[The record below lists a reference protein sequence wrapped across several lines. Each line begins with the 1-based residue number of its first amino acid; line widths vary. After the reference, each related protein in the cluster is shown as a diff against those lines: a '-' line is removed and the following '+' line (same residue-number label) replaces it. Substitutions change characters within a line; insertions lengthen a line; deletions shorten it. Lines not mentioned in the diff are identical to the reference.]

1 LYSPKRRSPGKARPG
16 EFEASEKPRFVGVE
30 ADETPADR
38 DVVQLAED
46 FLERLQL
53 RNHLLVRKSRRE
65 ELAAIAQA
73 LHANAHGMTLG
84 RIFPVRTA
92 RLFHELAVRALQR
105 RGAELGEA
113 LRCGLGLERDLREAR
128 ELLRGER
135 AQRFLPRLGA
145 LALRTR
151 DELPSGVSGVEALEE
166 HVPVARAAE
175 RRRKLAQRVAHA
187 LRFLLRQNRAESA
200 QRRAQAAHS
209 HAQLVQGLGIFG
221 GKHAA
226 RVALDLLERS
236 APHGLKNGTGV
247 TDGTR
252 THNNRNH
259 NPGLYL

>member
-1 LYSPKRRSPGKARPG
+1 MYSPKRRSPGKARPG
-16 EFEASEKPRFVGVE
+16 EFEAIEKPRFVGVE

-38 DVVQLAED
+38 DVVQRAED

-53 RNHLLVRKSRRE
+53 RNHLLVRQSRRE
-65 ELAAIAQA
+65 ELTAIAQA

-92 RLFHELAVRALQR
+92 RLFHELAVSALQR

-113 LRCGLGLERDLREAR
+113 LRCGFGLERDLREAR
-128 ELLRGER
+128 EFLRGER

-175 RRRKLAQRVAHA
+175 EGLYEGVCWNELVRGTNAIGTALAAVVTG
-187 LRFLLRQNRAESA
+187 FLDLKWWQMPLA
-200 QRRAQAAHS
+200 
-209 HAQLVQGLGIFG
+209 IFG
-221 GKHAA
+221 IILVVSGPAVVMASKSGATLPIES
-226 RVALDLLERS
+226 VMTKPPEPFSVDQ
-236 APHGLKNGTGV
+236 N
-247 TDGTR
+247 DG
-252 THNNRNH
+252 
-259 NPGLYL
+259 